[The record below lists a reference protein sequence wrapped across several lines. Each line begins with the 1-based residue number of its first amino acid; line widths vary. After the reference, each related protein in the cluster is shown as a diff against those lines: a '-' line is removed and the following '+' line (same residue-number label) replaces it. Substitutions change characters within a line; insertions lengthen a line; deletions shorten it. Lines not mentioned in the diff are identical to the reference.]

1 MQNEWDESCSSLTQS
16 WTLGVKYCK
25 GKLNIFRIEERN
37 QQPVLFLLGKWVMEI
52 EWPYGSQISVKGH
65 LSVEQKDFSSAIWLL
80 CL

>member
-1 MQNEWDESCSSLTQS
+1 M
-16 WTLGVKYCK
+16 KYCK

-80 CL
+80 CLWKKYHLKSFLFHESFFT